1 MGVELKARRQAKIS
15 NFKGVDFSSSP
26 LLVAQNRAVNSK
38 NFIFENGV
46 NRKRNG
52 WFEKYRIGNG
62 NINGIFDCV
71 VNGVKTILV
80 YSGKQF
86 YKIVN
91 GEITNITDSSTKESC
106 KVISGNLVDRRCQM
120 FVSNNRCYFVGCGD
134 YLTYG
139 KYGDNFELR
148 RVEDDEY
155 TYIPTTTIN
164 IDADGSEGDIV
175 ETLESPNL
183 LCSKRKNT
191 FVGNSANSV
200 FTVDAESI
208 DSDVQVVVEHETL
221 NANGELV
228 TKKYVSDGANL
239 KDGSAIVGTIDY
251 SNGKIT
257 FSIDTKPVMVAE
269 SNLTITFGCK
279 VDDYA
284 SRINK
289 SEIGVMF
296 GVNGNPDRLFVTG
309 NEDFPNYDFYSEM
322 NNLTYFGDLNS
333 SIIGSSDSKIVG
345 YSRLGDGTLATHKES
360 VNGESSIYYRSGTFN
375 TEYNADGSLSNV
387 TAYFPIQAGTIGE
400 AMVSKYANANL
411 SGDKIYLSK
420 NGVYGIV
427 LSSNITSS
435 ERYSRERSQYI
446 ATKLKQHESLEDA
459 VGIAIDNKYYLAID
473 NVCYVADARITSQN
487 TSDTDSYNY
496 EWYFWDNM
504 PVRVWG
510 IIDGKL
516 YFGTNDGRICTFD
529 DKYTDRIFEHT
540 ETNDLM
546 LDYDNNEVVYNIN
559 LGVKENDIITFD
571 SDVFKLKLDS
581 SKIKNIENNRI
592 YLNEEDILKF
602 YNGLVVYA
610 DNVGGSGLVANKKY
624 FVDDVDV
631 AECSFVLK
639 NELGEQV
646 SILTDCFRLCENI
659 KNLELLT
666 THVSNDSFKL
676 KYTKSD
682 VGTIFLVKYNNNE
695 TYQTPIAN
703 FIIKKNVSALW
714 YSPMFDF
721 GTNQETKTLLTLT
734 ISTEPTTNGHIDF
747 GYNAKDSDALLQ
759 TQGINIFDFQ
769 NLDFNNFTFDSSF
782 ANSYT
787 VDIKDYFNFIQFYF
801 RSDNEYACAIHS
813 MTITYKINST
823 NKGVQ

>member
-38 NFIFENGV
+38 NFIYENGV

-52 WFEKYRIGNG
+52 WFEKYRIGTG
-62 NINGIFDCV
+62 NINGIFECV
-71 VNGVKTILV
+71 LNGVKTILV

-86 YKIVN
+86 YKIVD
-91 GEITNITDSSTKESC
+91 GEISNITLSSTNEPC
-106 KVISGNLVDRRCQM
+106 KVNISNLEDRRCQM

-155 TYIPTTTIN
+155 THIPTTTIN
-164 IDADGSEGDIV
+164 IDADGVEGDIV

-191 FVGNSANSV
+191 FVGNDANSV

-208 DSDVQVVVEHETL
+208 DEDVQVIVEHETL
-221 NANGELV
+221 NDGGELV
-228 TKKYVSDGANL
+228 VKEYKSNGSILY
-239 KDGSAIVGTIDY
+239 DGSSSVGSIDY
-251 SNGKIT
+251 ANGKIT
-257 FSIDTKPVMVAE
+257 FSIDTKPFMVAE

-279 VDDYA
+279 VEDYA

-309 NEDFPNYDFYSEM
+309 NESYPNYDFYSEM
-322 NNLTYFGDLNS
+322 NDLTYFGDLNS

-360 VNGESSIYYRSGTFN
+360 VNGEATIYYRSGTFN

-400 AMVSKYANANL
+400 GMVSKYANANL

-459 VGIAIDNKYYLAID
+459 VGIALDNKYYLAID

-516 YFGTNDGRICTFD
+516 CFGTSDGRVCMFD

-546 LDYDNNEVVYNIN
+546 LDYENNEVVYNSN
-559 LGVKENDIITFD
+559 LGIKEDDIISFST
-571 SDVFKLKLDS
+571 DVFKLKLDPS
-581 SKIKNIENNRI
+581 SILKVEDGRV
-592 YLNEEDILKF
+592 YLNEEDILTF
-602 YNGLVVYA
+602 YNDTEVYA
-610 DNVGGSGLVANKKY
+610 DNVGNSGLSANKKY
-624 FVDDVDV
+624 FIYDVNV
-631 AECSFVLK
+631 ADCSFTLK
-639 NELGEQV
+639 DEND
-646 SILTDCFRLCENI
+646 SIIDIADGGFRLCENI
-659 KNLELLT
+659 KDVELLT
-666 THVSNDSFKL
+666 TNVDNDSFKI
-676 KYTKSD
+676 KYTKD
-682 VGTIFLVKYNNNE
+682 DTNNIVLVKYNNSE
-695 TYQTPIAN
+695 SYQMPKAN
-703 FIIKKNVSALW
+703 FTIKTNVCAFW

-721 GTNQETKTLLTLT
+721 GTNQAMKTLLTLT
-734 ISTEPTTNGHIDF
+734 ISTEPTTNGKIDF
-747 GYNAKDSDALLQ
+747 GYTAKDSEASIQ
-759 TQGINIFDFQ
+759 AQGINMFDFET
-769 NLDFNNFTFDSSF
+769 LDFNNFTFDSSF

-787 VDIKDYFNFIQFYF
+787 VDIKDYFNFIQFF
-801 RSDNEYACAIHS
+801 FQSDNEYACVIHS

>member
-38 NFIFENGV
+38 NFIYENGV

-52 WFEKYRIGNG
+52 WIEKYRIGTG
-62 NINGIFDCV
+62 NINGIFECV
-71 VNGVKTILV
+71 LNGIKTILV
-80 YSGKQF
+80 YSGTQF
-86 YKIVN
+86 YKIVD
-91 GEITNITDSSTKESC
+91 GIITNITQSSSNESC
-106 KVISGNLVDRRCQM
+106 KVKIDNLVDRRCQM

-155 TYIPTTTIN
+155 THIPTTTIN
-164 IDADGSEGDIV
+164 IDADGVEGDIV

-183 LCSKRKNT
+183 LCRKRKNT
-191 FVGNSANSV
+191 FVGNDANSV

-208 DSDVQVVVEHETL
+208 DEDVQVVVEHETL
-221 NANGELV
+221 NDGGELV
-228 TKKYVSDGANL
+228 VKEYKSNGSTLY
-239 KDGSAIVGTIDY
+239 DGSTSVGSIDY

-257 FSIDTKPVMVAE
+257 FSIDTKPFMVAE

-279 VDDYA
+279 VKDYA

-322 NNLTYFGDLNS
+322 NDLTYFGDLNS

-360 VNGESSIYYRSGTFN
+360 VNGEASIYYRSGTFN

-400 AMVSKYANANL
+400 GMVSKYANANL

-459 VGIAIDNKYYLAID
+459 VGIALDNKYYLAID

-510 IIDGKL
+510 IVEGKL
-516 YFGTNDGRICTFD
+516 YFGTSDGRVCTFD

-546 LDYDNNEVVYNIN
+546 LDYENNEVVYNSN
-559 LGVKENDIITFD
+559 LGVKENDIISFST
-571 SDVFKLKLDS
+571 DVFKLKLDS
-581 SKIKNIENNRI
+581 SSILKVENGRI
-592 YLNEEDILKF
+592 YLNEEDILTF
-602 YNGLVVYA
+602 YNDTEVYA
-610 DNVGGSGLVANKKY
+610 DNVGSSGLNTNKKY
-624 FVDDVDV
+624 FIYDVNV
-631 AECSFVLK
+631 ADCSFVLRDE
-639 NELGEQV
+639 NETIIN
-646 SILTDCFRLCENI
+646 ILNDGFRLCENI
-659 KNLELLT
+659 KGIELLT
-666 THVSNDSFKL
+666 TNIDEDSFKI
-676 KYTKSD
+676 KYTKD
-682 VGTIFLVKYNNNE
+682 DTKNIVLVKYNDNE
-695 TYQTPIAN
+695 SYQMPKAN
-703 FIIKKNVSALW
+703 FTIKTNVCAFW

-721 GTNQETKTLLTLT
+721 GTNQAMKTLLTLT
-734 ISTEPTTNGHIDF
+734 ISTEPTTNGQIDF
-747 GYNAKDSDALLQ
+747 GYTAKDSEASIQ
-759 TQGINIFDFQ
+759 AQGINMFDFET
-769 NLDFNNFTFDSSF
+769 LDFNNFTFDSSF

-787 VDIKDYFNFIQFYF
+787 VDIKDYFNFIQFF
-801 RSDNEYACAIHS
+801 FQSDNEYACVIHS